1 MGLKC
6 QGGRRD
12 VGHKGSASMPP
23 RVGKQGMPRQAHVNG
38 HKEGCAGMGG
48 HMQVTIVNTRRK
60 TKIYTHLLVEG
71 PEHECVN
78 SQQVESWICA

>member
-12 VGHKGSASMPP
+12 VGHKDSALMPS

-38 HKEGCAGMGG
+38 CKGG
-48 HMQVTIVNTRRK
+48 GVQAWVGACR
-60 TKIYTHLLVEG
+60 LQL
-71 PEHECVN
+71 
-78 SQQVESWICA
+78 